1 MKNIRR
7 SSESFP
13 NSNTGRSF
21 KYYVDELHIV
31 SMNTTG
37 DVVTVIERALLFIIL
52 LRVISGSI
60 EISAAALM
68 YKFNDLEKAFYIN
81 SMLAL
86 VGPVILVVTTGIA
99 LSGLTEKISLTRIV
113 CLFVG
118 VLLIIFSLKSK

>member
-1 MKNIRR
+1 
-7 SSESFP
+7 
-13 NSNTGRSF
+13 
-21 KYYVDELHIV
+21 
-31 SMNTTG
+31 MNTTG

-52 LRVISGSI
+52 LRVLSGSI

-113 CLFVG
+113 CLFAG

>member
-1 MKNIRR
+1 
-7 SSESFP
+7 
-13 NSNTGRSF
+13 
-21 KYYVDELHIV
+21 
-31 SMNTTG
+31 MNTTG

-113 CLFVG
+113 CLFAG

>member
-1 MKNIRR
+1 MDR
-7 SSESFP
+7 
-13 NSNTGRSF
+13 
-21 KYYVDELHIV
+21 LHIV
-31 SMNTTG
+31 SVNTTG

-68 YKFNDLEKAFYIN
+68 YKYNDLEKAFYIN

-86 VGPVILVVTTGIA
+86 VGPVILVVTTGVA

-113 CLFVG
+113 CLFAG